1 MNFKL
6 NRCFKIR
13 DLQLLTPKF
22 FYFSLFIATFL
33 AVFASCN
40 KKDPVP
46 PVIHLGTSSGLIYKD
61 TVLSAGTNFNVRLI
75 AEMGDA
81 AITNF
86 VIKNYHDGQ
95 TVVHFDTGVNNET
108 IDISRVLTKNVYNN
122 ETWTFM
128 IIDKNG
134 NNASVS
140 FTVSLDSSAGYQVVK
155 VFNSVVLGAQKC
167 STAGSFMSLASG
179 HVWFQA
185 AACTIPDT
193 IEMLYYYDSTGDA
206 NSISSP
212 NANIGTFIYPG
223 ATSPI
228 YWPVRNET
236 KFYKTAYSLADFSA
250 IVNDSLLLA
259 AYSEIDAKRKA
270 KNLVAGDVYSFKTIH
285 TKYGMFAVEQVNG
298 ADSGTVRC
306 TIKIQK

>member
-1 MNFKL
+1 M
-6 NRCFKIR
+6 
-13 DLQLLTPKF
+13 
-22 FYFSLFIATFL
+22 
-33 AVFASCN
+33 ASCR
-40 KKDPVP
+40 KKDSNP
-46 PVIHLGTSSGLIYKD
+46 PSISLGTAAGFISGD
-61 TVLSAGTNFNVRLI
+61 TILPGGTNFFVRII
-75 AEMGDA
+75 AQKGDEN
-81 AITNF
+81 ITNL

-95 TVVHFDTGVNNET
+95 QTILFDTGVNNET
-108 IDISRVLTKNVYNN
+108 LDISKILTKNVYQN
-122 ETWTFM
+122 ETFTFM
-128 IIDKNG
+128 VIDKNG

-140 FTVSLDSSAGYQVVK
+140 FTVSIDSSAGYQVVK

-185 AACTIPDT
+185 DACTIPDT